1 MKKGTMN
8 PKHAKF
14 ISTLLTGIV
23 FAVII
28 ILVTDN
34 VFRKTLKKAEIQY
47 YDSLYTTLDGFSQTV
62 EQILINYKD
71 SLNAFYVPEL
81 IENASSPEI
90 YDFLCRYDYKKN
102 PDFVAMY
109 FIDLDYKGY
118 FSNGNIL
125 QLAKDNH
132 PVLSDNITFSVSPVT
147 YREPR
152 NQYVIGI
159 EQAVYDKNGNKKGA
173 LCASVSVT
181 AFSAKL
187 DKIQSASNVDM
198 VILDSKGQ
206 FLYSK
211 NPGLIGKVLM
221 PAGDG
226 EGQVSTIDVVQTD
239 KPMITSVTMNGE
251 MIDILIKKMP
261 VYSKTIALT
270 IPHSSI
276 EAIYTEQKHTK
287 LIVFV
292 FSLLLILLL
301 VIIEIRIMDY
311 FQKKQ
316 FFSSYYDSLTNLWTR
331 QHFEDE
337 ATKLLRSNP
346 KIKFM
351 LVEADIR
358 GFKFI
363 NETYGEEAADK
374 IIVYYAN
381 TLRKFADKF
390 HGIIGRGFA
399 DRFYVLMKVSSV
411 HNAMT
416 LFKENIVEC
425 QKIIDSS
432 EIPFFAKFGIAFL
445 LPDNKKRDITIQGL
459 IGQASFAKS
468 TIKDDALTTYSIYN
482 SRLLEKINEEHFIE
496 SHMQQA
502 LDDGEF
508 FVMYQPKISLKDEK
522 IGGAEAL
529 VRWKSPEH
537 GLMTPDKFI
546 PLFERNG
553 FIKKVDFYVY
563 EQVFKLL
570 ERQLKSGEP
579 VVPISVN
586 MSRNHNKP
594 EKFIHDFLELFNK
607 YDVPPEYVQL
617 EIIERSFMDND
628 TLSEITTRLH
638 KEGFSVAMDD
648 FGSGESSLNMLTTIP
663 VDVLKFDRAF
673 LVSSTND
680 DGSMNKKSAEFIH
693 ILINLSKNLEKISV
707 FEGVETKEQCD
718 FLKSIDCDMIQGYF
732 YSRPLSENDYL
743 EFLKLHI

>member
-1 MKKGTMN
+1 MKKGSVN

-14 ISTLLTGIV
+14 FSTSLTGIV

-28 ILVTDN
+28 ILVADN
-34 VFRKTLKKAEIQY
+34 GFRKTLKKAEKQY

-62 EQILINYKD
+62 EQIFTNYQN
-71 SLNAFYVPEL
+71 SLNAFYVPEI
-81 IENASSPEI
+81 IENASSQEI
-90 YDFLCRYDYKKN
+90 YDFLCKYDYKKD
-102 PDFVAMY
+102 PDFMAMY

-118 FSNGNIL
+118 FSNGNIM
-125 QLAKDNH
+125 QLSQGNH
-132 PVLSDNITFSVSPVT
+132 PVLSDNIDFSVSAVT
-147 YREPR
+147 YREQR

-159 EQAVYDKNGNKKGA
+159 EQAVYDNNGNKKGA

-181 AFSAKL
+181 AFSDKL
-187 DKIQSASNVDM
+187 IRIKSSDNVDI

-211 NPGLIGKVLM
+211 NDVLIGKVLT
-221 PAGDG
+221 PAGDK
-226 EGQVSTIDVVQTD
+226 EGQLSTIDVVQSD
-239 KPMITSVTMNGE
+239 KPMLTSVTMNGE

-261 VYSKTIALT
+261 VYEKTIALT
-270 IPHSSI
+270 VPHSSI
-276 EAIYTEQKHTK
+276 EAIYTEQKNIK
-287 LIVFV
+287 LIAFAS
-292 FSLLLILLL
+292 SLVLIFLL
-301 VIIEIRIMDY
+301 VIIEIQIMEF

-316 FFSSYYDSLTNLWTR
+316 FFPAYYDSLTNLWTR

-337 ATKLLRSNP
+337 ATRQLRANP
-346 KIKFM
+346 KVKFM

-381 TLRKFADKF
+381 TLKKFADKF

-411 HNAMT
+411 HNAMA

-425 QKIIDSS
+425 QQIIDSS

-468 TIKDDALTTYSIYN
+468 TIKDDALTTYSVYN

-496 SHMQQA
+496 AHMQQA

-522 IGGAEAL
+522 ICGAEAL
-529 VRWKSPEH
+529 VRWNSPEH
-537 GLMTPDKFI
+537 GFMTPDKFI

-553 FIKKVDFYVY
+553 FIKKLDFYVY

-570 ERQLKSGEP
+570 ERQLKSGEE

-607 YDVPPEYVQL
+607 YDVPAEYVQL
-617 EIIERSFMDND
+617 EIIERSFMDSD

-638 KEGFSVAMDD
+638 KEGFTVAMDD

-673 LVSSTND
+673 LISSTND
-680 DGSMNKKSAEFIH
+680 DGSMNKKSSEFIH
-693 ILINLSKNLEKISV
+693 ILINLSKNLEKLSV

-718 FLKSIDCDMIQGYF
+718 FLKSIDCDIIQGYF
-732 YSRPLSENDYL
+732 YSRPLSEKDYL
-743 EFLKLHI
+743 EFIKMHI